1 MFFCQK
7 KSMPCP
13 SRGQASRQSTGH
25 EFSFAGP
32 RAPGQ
37 GKIFFWLGRPA
48 GRQGMIFFSRP
59 AARAEAG
66 QDPPFWTRM
75 ACFTTVFHQLGSF
88 SGPRAQLP
96 GGPDLA
102 GIGPDSTEH
111 DFFLGSSQ
119 KRIMPCRIWPYFAR
133 QATEHVFLFA
143 GPLARRQGMILFTV
157 LKENHALCQKRIMLC
172 RDPW

>member
-1 MFFCQK
+1 MNQGSRVCTKNHASMFFRQK
-7 KSMPCP
+7 RIMLCP
-13 SRGQASRQSTGH
+13 SRGPAGRQSTEH
-25 EFSFAGP
+25 VFFFAGP
-32 RAPGQ
+32 RARGQ
-37 GKIFFWLGRPA
+37 GMISFWLGRPA
-48 GRQGMIFFSRP
+48 SRQGMIFFSRP

-111 DFFLGSSQ
+111 DLFLGSSQ
-119 KRIMPCRIWPYFAR
+119 KKIMPCRIWPYFAR
-133 QATEHVFLFA
+133 QATEHVFFSR
-143 GPLARRQGMILFTV
+143 GPWPGDKA
-157 LKENHALCQKRIMLC
+157 
-172 RDPW
+172 